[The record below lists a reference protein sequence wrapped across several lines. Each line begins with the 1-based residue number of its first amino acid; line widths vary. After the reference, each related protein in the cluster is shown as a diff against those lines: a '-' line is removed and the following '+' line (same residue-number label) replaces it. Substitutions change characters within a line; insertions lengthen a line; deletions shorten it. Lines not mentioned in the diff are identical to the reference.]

1 MICQTK
7 DVFSVYLVISSFSPN
22 KEKTLEIEIGFY
34 LDETDV
40 ERDDETDDYA
50 EAVPVGNFYR
60 QFRGDRWRLLKEANP
75 PIIPLCD

>member
-34 LDETDV
+34 LDEIDGD
-40 ERDDETDDYA
+40 ERDQVDDFA
-50 EAVPVGNFYR
+50 RSGTRREFLSAISWR
-60 QFRGDRWRLLKEANP
+60 QMA
-75 PIIPLCD
+75 IA